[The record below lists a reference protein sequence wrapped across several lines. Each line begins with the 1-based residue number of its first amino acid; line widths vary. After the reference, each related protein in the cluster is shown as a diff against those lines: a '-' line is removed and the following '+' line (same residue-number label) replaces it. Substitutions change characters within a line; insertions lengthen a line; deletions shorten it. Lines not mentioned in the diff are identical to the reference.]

1 MYQLIRGLKLPP
13 DTTKLILDYFGR
25 HNTAELIHKY
35 FKYPLSRLDFSE
47 WSFPKY
53 TFVVWDIFGVYV
65 SELICDIAIDQ
76 HGGISHAIEI
86 HSLHPTEHLV
96 WEDAELISCF
106 DADNTIHDNSFIL
119 AKEELRL
126 SLLTGETNW
135 NILSSQEKFSY
146 VLGELRDDVL
156 DKSYFEGI
164 DEFICLDTT
173 LFA

>member
-25 HNTAELIHKY
+25 HNTAELIHKH

-76 HGGISHAIEI
+76 YGGISHAIEI
-86 HSLHPTEHLV
+86 HSLHPTENIV
-96 WEDAELISCF
+96 WENAEIVSCF
-106 DADNTIHDNSFIL
+106 DTDNTTHNNAFN
-119 AKEELRL
+119 
-126 SLLTGETNW
+126 LLTGETNW
-135 NILSSQEKFSY
+135 NILSVQEKFSY
-146 VLGELRDDVL
+146 VLRELLDDVL
-156 DKSYFEGI
+156 DESYFEGI
-164 DEFICLDTT
+164 DEFIYLDTS
-173 LFA
+173 LFV